1 MAFSRFYHFAADDC
15 SAPIYLDAV
24 SAEVFYPGVVVVG
37 CHSHGGHQ
45 DAYSRAD
52 DLGFAA
58 EDAPIVEVPV
68 AGVPDGCALAE
79 GFPVAGARSV
89 VLARLAAIYSE
100 DIYDDVLFRAWASD
114 DADYPAECLG
124 SGLVE
129 P

>member
-1 MAFSRFYHFAADDC
+1 MVVSRFYHFAADYC

-24 SAEVFYPGVVVVG
+24 SAEGFYPEAVVVG
-37 CHSHGGHQ
+37 CHVHGGRRG
-45 DAYSRAD
+45 AYSRAG

-58 EDAPIVEVPV
+58 EDARIVDAPV
-68 AGVPDGCALAE
+68 AGDRG
-79 GFPVAGARSV
+79 V

-100 DIYDDVLFRAWASD
+100 DIYYDVLFRAWASD

-124 SGLVE
+124 IGLVE